1 MSKQSMQ
8 HQIDDLQSQLAF
20 QEHTIESLNQ
30 ALSSQQQQIAEMEH
44 KLSERN
50 FCFIIID
57 VNRTSIKQQ
66 QLRNDKCSRNGLLC
80 VTEQV

>member
-1 MSKQSMQ
+1 MQ

-44 KLSERN
+44 KFQFLIDKVKGMQQSNIANASEE
-50 FCFIIID
+50 
-57 VNRTSIKQQ
+57 TPPPHY
-66 QLRNDKCSRNGLLC
+66 
-80 VTEQV
+80 

>member
-1 MSKQSMQ
+1 MQ

-44 KLSERN
+44 QLQFLIDKVKGMQQSNIANASEE
-50 FCFIIID
+50 
-57 VNRTSIKQQ
+57 TPPPHY
-66 QLRNDKCSRNGLLC
+66 
-80 VTEQV
+80 